1 MSYRQNAAPDDV
13 RLAQLDEA
21 VKKNAADHESRAQL
35 AMLQLE
41 MGDLD
46 RAQKNFRVLLLHALS
61 GTSISRADCFY
72 KLAVI
77 ADKRGERDKAI
88 AMAKSAL
95 ELDAEHAGARTLIA
109 LLSDP
114 R

>member
-1 MSYRQNAAPDDV
+1 VSYRENAAPDDV
-13 RLAQLDEA
+13 RLAQLDAA
-21 VKKNAADHESRAQL
+21 VKKNAGDHESRARL

-41 MGDLD
+41 QGDLD
-46 RAQKNFRVLLLHALS
+46 QAQRNFRVLLLHALS
-61 GTSISRADCFY
+61 GTSISRADVFH

-77 ADKRGERDKAI
+77 CDKRGEREKAI

-95 ELDAEHAGARTLIA
+95 ELDAEHAGAQSLIA
-109 LLSDP
+109 LLSNA

>member
-1 MSYRQNAAPDDV
+1 MTYRQNAAPDDV
-13 RLAQLDEA
+13 RLAQLDAA
-21 VKKNAADHESRAQL
+21 VKKNATDHESRAQL

-41 MGDLD
+41 MGELD
-46 RAQKNFRVLLLHALS
+46 SSQKNFRILLLHAVS
-61 GTSISRADCFY
+61 GAFITRADVFH

-95 ELDAEHAGARTLIA
+95 ELDAQHEGARTLIS
-109 LLSDP
+109 LLSNA

>member
-13 RLAQLDEA
+13 RLAQLDAA
-21 VKKNAADHESRAQL
+21 VKKNATDHESRAQL
-35 AMLQLE
+35 AMLQLDR
-41 MGDLD
+41 GDLD
-46 RAQKNFRVLLLHALS
+46 QAQKNFRVLLLHAVS
-61 GTSISRADCFY
+61 GTSISRADVFH

-77 ADKRGERDKAI
+77 CDKRGEREKAI

-95 ELDAEHAGARTLIA
+95 ELDAAHTGAQTLIA
-109 LLSDP
+109 LLSNA

>member
-13 RLAQLDEA
+13 RLAQLDAA
-21 VKKNAADHESRAQL
+21 VKKSGDDHESRAQL

-41 MGDLD
+41 TGDLD
-46 RAQKNFRVLLLHALS
+46 AAQKNFRVLLIRALS
-61 GTSISRADCFY
+61 GTSITRADVFH

-77 ADKRGERDKAI
+77 ADKRGELDKAI

-95 ELDAEHAGARTLIA
+95 DLDADHEGARA
-109 LLSDP
+109 LLGLLQSP

>member
-1 MSYRQNAAPDDV
+1 MSYRENAAPDDV
-13 RLAQLDEA
+13 RLAQLDAA
-21 VKKNAADHESRAQL
+21 VKKNAGDHESRAQL

-41 MGDLD
+41 RGDLD
-46 RAQKNFRVLLLHALS
+46 QAQRNFRVLLLHALS
-61 GTSISRADCFY
+61 GTSISRADVFH

-77 ADKRGERDKAI
+77 CDKRGDREKAI

-95 ELDAEHAGARTLIA
+95 ELDAEHAGARSLIA
-109 LLSDP
+109 LLSNA